1 VNKKKN
7 LLELFEY
14 IITKNVINTS
24 LISNVLLNLRD
35 KEIKKEELK
44 KLNLLLNKNKININ
58 VK

>member
-1 VNKKKN
+1 MNKKKN